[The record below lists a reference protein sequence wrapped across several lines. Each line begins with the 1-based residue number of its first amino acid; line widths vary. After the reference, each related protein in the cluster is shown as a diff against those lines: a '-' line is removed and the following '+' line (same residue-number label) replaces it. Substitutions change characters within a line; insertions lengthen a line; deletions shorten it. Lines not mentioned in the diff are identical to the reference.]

1 MPMTAGPL
9 SRFTV
14 LDLTRVRA
22 GPTAVRY
29 FADWGANVIKV
40 EMPHSAGEMDMG
52 GPRHGPDF
60 QNLHRNKRSITL
72 NLKEPEGK
80 AVFMKLVEKADVVV
94 ENYRADVK
102 FRLGIDYESLKKVNP
117 RIVLGSISGYGQD
130 GPYAERAGFD
140 QIAQGMG
147 GLMWV
152 TGMPGGGPVR
162 AGGAVADVGAGLHCA
177 IGCLIALLER
187 ESSGQG
193 QWISTSLLQAMISI
207 CDFQA
212 ARWTIAKD
220 VPGQAGNNHP
230 TSIPT
235 GVFKCK
241 DGHINIA
248 AAGNHIYKRFCQA
261 IKAPELMTDERFATD
276 KGRAKNRD
284 VLNVEI
290 DKRVAQYA
298 AADLV
303 KILNDAGV
311 PAGPIYKMDEMF
323 SDPQVKHLK
332 MAHPVKSPKLGDIE
346 LIGQAINMSRTQF
359 EMKTAT
365 PEQGEHTE
373 AVLKEVGYDDKAIAS
388 FRQRGVI

>member
-1 MPMTAGPL
+1 MTAGPL
-9 SRFTV
+9 AKYTV

-29 FADWGANVIKV
+29 FADWGANVIKI
-40 EMPHSAGEMDMG
+40 EMPPGAGEADMG

-72 NLKEPEGK
+72 NLKELDGK
-80 AVFMKLVEKADVVV
+80 AIFMKLVGKADVVV

-117 RIVLGSISGYGQD
+117 RIILGSISGFGQD

-147 GLMWV
+147 GLMWI

-162 AGGAVADVGAGLHCA
+162 AGIAVADVGAGLHCA
-177 IGCLIALLER
+177 IGCMIALLER
-187 ESSGQG
+187 ETSGQG
-193 QWISTSLLQAMISI
+193 QWVSSSLLQAMISM

-212 ARWTIAKD
+212 ARWTVAKD

-235 GVFKCK
+235 GVFKTK
-241 DGHINIA
+241 DGFINIA
-248 AAGNHIYKRFCQA
+248 ASGGHIYKRFCES
-261 IKAPELMTDERFATD
+261 IKAPELLSDERFSSD
-276 KGRAKNRD
+276 KARAQNRD
-284 VLNVEI
+284 VLNEEI
-290 DKRVAQYA
+290 DKRLTTFTSAE
-298 AADLV
+298 LV
-303 KILNDAGV
+303 EKLNKAGV

-323 SDPQVKHLK
+323 ADPQVKHLK
-332 MAHPVKSPKLGDIE
+332 MAHPVHSPKLGDIE
-346 LIGQAINMSRTQF
+346 LIGQAINMSRTPF

-373 AVLKEVGYDDKAIAS
+373 SVLKEFGFDPAAIDDLRK
-388 FRQRGVI
+388 RKVI

>member
-1 MPMTAGPL
+1 MTAGPL

-22 GPTAVRY
+22 GPTAARY

-40 EMPHSAGEMDMG
+40 EMPPSAGEMDMG

-80 AVFMKLVEKADVVV
+80 AVFMKLVEKADVVI

-162 AGGAVADVGAGLHCA
+162 AGVAVADVGAGLHCA
-177 IGCLIALLER
+177 IGCLIALLDR

-241 DGHINIA
+241 DGYVNIA
-248 AAGNHIYKRFCQA
+248 AAGGHIYKRFA
-261 IKAPELMTDERFATD
+261 EALKAPELLTDERFATD
-276 KGRAKNRD
+276 KSRAKNRD
-284 VLNVEI
+284 AINEKI
-290 DKRVAQYA
+290 DQLVAGYSS
-298 AADLV
+298 ADLI
-303 KILNDAGV
+303 KLLNDAGV

-323 SDPQVKHLK
+323 ADPQVKHLK
-332 MAHPVKSPKLGDIE
+332 MAHPVKHPKLGEIE
-346 LIGQAINMSRTQF
+346 LIGQAINMSRTPF
-359 EMKTAT
+359 EMRTAT

-373 AVLKEVGYDDKAIAS
+373 TVLKEAGYDDKAIAS

>member
-1 MPMTAGPL
+1 MTAGPL

-29 FADWGANVIKV
+29 LADWGANCIKV
-40 EMPHSAGEMDMG
+40 EMPPSAGEMDMG

-60 QNLHRNKRSITL
+60 QNLHRNKRSVTL
-72 NLKEPEGK
+72 NLKEPDGR
-80 AVFMKLVEKADVVV
+80 AIFMKMVEKADVVV

-102 FRLGIDYESLKKVNP
+102 FRLGIDHESLKKVNP
-117 RIVLGSISGYGQD
+117 RIILGSISGFGQD

-152 TGMPGGGPVR
+152 TGMPEQGPVR
-162 AGGAVADVGAGLHCA
+162 AGIAVADVGAGLHCA
-177 IGCLIALLER
+177 IGILIALLER
-187 ESSGQG
+187 ETSGQG
-193 QWISTSLLQAMISI
+193 QWISTSLLQAMISM

-235 GVFKCK
+235 GVFKTK
-241 DGHINIA
+241 DGYINIA
-248 AAGNHIYKRFCQA
+248 ASGGHIYKRFCECIA
-261 IKAPELMTDERFATD
+261 APELMTDERFSTD

-284 VLNVEI
+284 ALNAEI
-290 DKRVAQYA
+290 DKRVAAYGSA
-298 AADLV
+298 ELV
-303 KILNDAGV
+303 EKLNKAGV

-323 SDPQVKHLK
+323 ADPQVRHVGIAQKVT
-332 MAHPVKSPKLGDIE
+332 HPVRGEVE
-346 LIGQAINMSRTQF
+346 LIGQPVTLSRTPATLV
-359 EMKTAT
+359 TAL
-365 PEQGEHTE
+365 PEKGQHSDE
-373 AVLKEVGYDDKAIAS
+373 VLAEFGFSAAEIEQLRAAKV
-388 FRQRGVI
+388 V

>member
-1 MPMTAGPL
+1 MTAGPL

-29 FADWGANVIKV
+29 FADWGANVIKI
-40 EMPHSAGEMDMG
+40 EMPPSAGDMDMG

-80 AVFMKLVEKADVVV
+80 AVFMKLVEKADVVI

-102 FRLGIDYESLKKVNP
+102 FRLGIDFESLRKVNP

-162 AGGAVADVGAGLHCA
+162 AGVAVADVGAGLHCA

-187 ESSGQG
+187 ENSGQG

-212 ARWTIAKD
+212 ARWTIAHD
-220 VPGQAGNNHP
+220 VPGQACNNHP

-241 DGHINIA
+241 DGYINIA
-248 AAGNHIYKRFCQA
+248 AAGAHIYKRFSNA
-261 IKAPELMTDERFATD
+261 LKAPDLLTDERFATD
-276 KGRAKNRD
+276 KARVKNREAIND
-284 VLNVEI
+284 RINQL
-290 DKRVAQYA
+290 VANYTSA
-298 AADLV
+298 ELI
-303 KILNDAGV
+303 KLLNDAGV

-323 SDPQVKHLK
+323 ADPQVKHLK

-346 LIGQAINMSRTQF
+346 LIGQAINMSRTPF
-359 EMKTAT
+359 EMRSAT
-365 PEQGEHTE
+365 PELGEHTE
-373 AVLKEVGYDDKAIAS
+373 AVLKQVGYDEKSIAS
-388 FRQRGVI
+388 FRQRGII